1 MMLENTTEKK
11 PVANECDPVIA
22 FTSRIVAAY
31 VVKHTVPTAQ
41 MPDLIAQTFR
51 ALKRTWTGGYRF

>member
-1 MMLENTTEKK
+1 MLENTTEKK
-11 PVANECDPVIA
+11 PVAKEFDPVIA

-41 MPDLIAQTFR
+41 MRDLIAQTFR